1 MWGAAKA
8 FEHLRR
14 HQATSREVGLSDSRI
29 AAYVPDL
36 MDRSKVAAAGDVTF
50 VNRPDGPGRAS
61 TPTWWWSTSC
71 ARACSTCCPSL
82 SARVIGF
89 ARHTEPALMAAAQA
103 AGCDVVLPRSSFFAR
118 SDELLAG

>member
-1 MWGAAKA
+1 MI
-8 FEHLRR
+8 R
-14 HQATSREVGLSDSRI
+14 V

-50 VNRPDGPGRAS
+50 VSHPGALAGVEADVVVVDLMRPGVLEVLPG
-61 TPTWWWSTSC
+61 
-71 ARACSTCCPSL
+71 L

-103 AGCDVVLPRSSFFAR
+103 AGCDVVLPRSAFFAR
-118 SDELLAG
+118 MDEVLAG